1 MTEKFSGLTPKLVN
15 SEVPG
20 FHAYENDPSKVVR
33 TQTFDQIKEIYGE
46 NANPEAIVKLGQD
59 LFTELNEKYSIPAP
73 VKLEIVKNEKGENV
87 VHIITDK
94 IEGVSLDN
102 IDDTPEIVMSVEKLY
117 TSIAKY
123 YNHKL
128 HTGGAH
134 LADISAGT
142 QYIYGKKKGDISP
155 KIYLVDTDLFINKG
169 YVGLLHN
176 VKLLVRHMP
185 FKNLDA
191 RKNIEEILNAPL
203 PEDLTDEEKIK
214 ARKEIKE
221 ARAFLNGTIKEG
233 DEVDNTGFIPNK
245 L

>member
-33 TQTFDQIKEIYGE
+33 IQTFNQLKEIYGE
-46 NANPEAIVKLGQD
+46 NTKPEAIVKLGQD
-59 LFTELNEKYSIPAP
+59 LFTELNEKYNIPAP
-73 VKLEIVKNEKGENV
+73 VKLDIVKNEKGENI

-94 IEGVSLDN
+94 IEGASLDKVEP
-102 IDDTPEIVMSVEKLY
+102 TPEVIMSVEKLY

-134 LADISAGT
+134 LADINAGT
-142 QYIYGKKKGDISP
+142 QYIYGKKKGDTAP
-155 KIYLVDTDLFINKG
+155 KIYLVDTELFINKG
-169 YVGLLHN
+169 DVGLLHN
-176 VKLLVRHMP
+176 VKWLVRHMP
-185 FKNLDA
+185 FKIPEA
-191 RKNIEEILNAPL
+191 VKYIEEILNAPL
-203 PEDLTDEEKIK
+203 SESLSDEEKIK

-233 DEVDNTGFIPNK
+233 DEVDDTGFIPSK